1 MKTIF
6 MALMVTATTMMYQTE
21 VLEATFLGYE
31 DETYYFEDATE
42 KQHTFSDIEPDALKS
57 FDLRKKEF
65 EGKKFKITYSI
76 ETEIDEYDEESD
88 ILKIASLE
96 LMK

>member
-6 MALMVTATTMMYQTE
+6 MALFVTATTMMYQTE
-21 VLEATFLGYE
+21 VLEATLIGYE
-31 DETYYFEDATE
+31 DETFYFEDVTE
-42 KQHTFSDIEPDALKS
+42 KQYTFSDIEPEALKS

-76 ETEIDEYDEESD
+76 DTEIDEYDEEYE
-88 ILKIASLE
+88 ILTITSLE
-96 LMK
+96 LIK